1 MEEQSQT
8 ERPLWL
14 RAMDGFI
21 KAQSWHVYGYVP
33 GNSSLRAHVYL
44 VNECTMYLEDG
55 RRHDAQIDVNSNNN
69 SSVFLRRWKC
79 ARGPFGEMLTQLPV
93 VGERFTVKKG
103 MVFYTLADGSQVAFK
118 DRFTTDLHGSAA
130 TGDVDLTDGAF
141 NKRAVTAKIKAYV
154 AAARRA
160 YLVNPPTFPA
170 LLDWFGWYSR
180 TSAADVWAEVT
191 TKQRYAACWWSDFSV
206 YPSHCRDSLS
216 LITRLAPERPAA
228 RVEYFTDEV
237 LGTLGDALR
246 ALLTDRLEH
255 GGFSV

>member
-1 MEEQSQT
+1 MEEQSQP

-14 RAMDGFI
+14 RATDGFV
-21 KAQSWHVYGYVP
+21 KRTPWDVYACAPENRAVRVAAYSDG
-33 GNSSLRAHVYL
+33 SS
-44 VNECTMYLEDG
+44 TIYLEDG
-55 RRHDAQIDVNSNNN
+55 RRRDATISVSANN
-69 SSVFLRRWKC
+69 SVLVRRHTC

-103 MVFYTLADGSQVAFK
+103 VVCYTLADGREVGFK
-118 DRFTTDLHGSAA
+118 DRLTTDLHGVAA

-154 AAARRA
+154 ALARRA

-170 LLDWFGWYSR
+170 LLDWFGWYSQ
-180 TSAADVWAEVT
+180 TSPADVWAEVT
-191 TKQRYAACWWSDFSV
+191 TEQRFAACWWSDFSV
-206 YPSHCRDSLS
+206 YPSHCRDGLS
-216 LITRLAPERPAA
+216 LIARLAPDRPAA